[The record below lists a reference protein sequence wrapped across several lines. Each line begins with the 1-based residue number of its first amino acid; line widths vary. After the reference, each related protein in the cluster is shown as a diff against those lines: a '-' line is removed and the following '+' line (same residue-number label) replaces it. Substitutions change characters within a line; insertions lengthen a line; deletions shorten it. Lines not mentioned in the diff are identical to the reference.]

1 MNVAFGGHDF
11 SSSLM
16 QWFPAVIDAMP
27 KEELEQLREELRRQR
42 ELQEAM
48 NSFFFPKSI

>member
-1 MNVAFGGHDF
+1 
-11 SSSLM
+11 
-16 QWFPAVIDAMP
+16 MP

-48 NSFFFPKSI
+48 NSVFLAEEHLGFWK